1 MTRSYKVFC
10 VIYATFIVIAFAS
23 IMAVSIQMYPVIVG
37 DSLFEES
44 QILSRS
50 QMTAW
55 IIWMNTVF
63 IFGLGCII
71 FSMIGKWLKKD

>member
-1 MTRSYKVFC
+1 MTKSYKAFC
-10 VIYATFIVIAFAS
+10 VIYAMFIVIAFAS
-23 IMAVSIQMYPVIVG
+23 IMAVSIQTYPVIVG

-55 IIWMNTVF
+55 IVWMNTVF

-71 FSMIGKWLKKD
+71 FSMIGKWLKKG

>member
-1 MTRSYKVFC
+1 M
-10 VIYATFIVIAFAS
+10 IYATFLVIALAS
-23 IMAVSIQMYPVIVG
+23 MMAVSIQLYPVIAG
-37 DSLFEES
+37 DSLIEES

-55 IIWMNTVF
+55 IIWMSTAF
-63 IFGLGCII
+63 TFGLGCII